1 MKTNKEEIMLTALK
15 LFAERGFEAVS
26 TSMIAS
32 ELGITKGALYR
43 HYQSKQEIFDS
54 IIQKMFEKDEK
65 QATDNGVPEKEY
77 EEDVSSYARTSLED
91 FCEFVNSQYR
101 YWTEDEF
108 ALLFRR
114 MITLEQFRS
123 AEMNKLYQDVLAF
136 GPVEYSENLF
146 REMLKNGQLNPEAAE
161 FGARNLAIQLYA
173 PLQLAIQLFDAK
185 GNKEEIGD
193 NLRII
198 TKEFAERWKKIE

>member
-26 TSMIAS
+26 TSMIAN

-54 IIQKMFEKDEK
+54 IIQKMFEKDGK
-65 QATDNGVPEKEY
+65 QAADNHVPEKEY
-77 EEDVSSYARTSLED
+77 EEEMNSYAQTSLED

-123 AEMNKLYQDVLAF
+123 EEMNKLYQDVLAF
-136 GPVEYSENLF
+136 GPVKYSENLF
-146 REMLKNGQLNPEAAE
+146 REMLKNGQLNREAE
-161 FGARNLAIQLYA
+161 KFGARNLAIQLYA